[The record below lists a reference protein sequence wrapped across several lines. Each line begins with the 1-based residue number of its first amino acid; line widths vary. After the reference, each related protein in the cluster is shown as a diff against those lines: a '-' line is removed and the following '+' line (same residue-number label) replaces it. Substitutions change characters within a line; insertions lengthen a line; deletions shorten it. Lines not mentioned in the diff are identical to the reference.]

1 MQYQQNPG
9 NARKIIEDYSKNGA
23 APYEFYTVP
32 YNELNQTQ
40 LIDWQQ
46 RLFGAK
52 VELDKDRRRNR
63 KKIKAVDKI
72 IDKLIELDELLKTSV
87 HNVIAAATKNP
98 MRALEAAL
106 VMFQEGDEEI
116 IAGLTAIEN
125 FINKADEVKASEE
138 EADKTPENPAEEP
151 SDEEVSQSILSI
163 LKS

>member
-1 MQYQQNPG
+1 M
-9 NARKIIEDYSKNGA
+9 
-23 APYEFYTVP
+23 
-32 YNELNQTQ
+32 
-40 LIDWQQ
+40 
-46 RLFGAK
+46 
-52 VELDKDRRRNR
+52 DKDRRRNR